1 VTKTLCKS
9 RKHDVLLLLGP
20 GQNLLDHRRKIKND
34 LVCKYGYN
42 RRDIIIME
50 DIRAKRDDTG
60 IDEKFER
67 ILKYYDPMLV
77 IALFHRKARMDG
89 VIFEIGCLCG
99 LYGTRNIGQRLRF
112 LTESGY
118 NFKAMTP
125 YITTLFPKIHS
136 VPFDD
141 SKEYAKPAKL
151 IDVFV
156 ATKC

>member
-1 VTKTLCKS
+1 VTS
-9 RKHDVLLLLGP
+9 RSLKAQKPGVLLLLGP
-20 GQNLLDHRRKIKND
+20 GRKLLDRRRKIKNE
-34 LVCKYGYN
+34 LVHKYGYKHQ
-42 RRDIIIME
+42 DIIIME
-50 DIRAKRDDTG
+50 DIPDKRNDTG

-67 ILKYYDPMLV
+67 ILKYYDPTLV

-89 VIFEIGCLCG
+89 VIFEIGVLCG

-125 YITTLFPKIHS
+125 YITTLFPKIRNVS
-136 VPFDD
+136 FDD
-141 SKEYAKPAKL
+141 SKEYTKPAKL

-156 ATKC
+156 ATK

>member
-1 VTKTLCKS
+1 MTS
-9 RKHDVLLLLGP
+9 RSFKAQKPGVLLLLGP
-20 GQNLLDHRRKIKND
+20 GQNLLDYRRKIKNE
-34 LVCKYGYN
+34 LVRKYGYN

-50 DIRAKRDDTG
+50 DIRSKRDDTG

-99 LYGTRNIGQRLRF
+99 LYGTRNIGHRLRF

-118 NFKAMTP
+118 NFKATTP
-125 YITTLFPKIHS
+125 YITTLFPKIRNVS
-136 VPFDD
+136 FDD
-141 SKEYAKPAKL
+141 SKEYTKPAKL
-151 IDVFV
+151 IDIFV
-156 ATKC
+156 ATK